1 MSDTLT
7 KNYIM
12 FIEKSKV
19 SVSLISL
26 GYIHDFIK
34 AWGLTEDGEIEEISD
49 KYAIWSYVRNRER
62 GSDEYWSKYWY
73 QRRRPEWIQTNV
85 TVRND
90 FAEMYGSLCKRGRT
104 KEKIMKLMSEKIVF
118 DDINGNPQIIE
129 DT

>member
-19 SVSLISL
+19 SVSMISL

-34 AWGLTEDGEIEEISD
+34 AWGLTEDGEIEEIND
-49 KYAIWSYVRNRER
+49 KYAIWSYVRNRGR
-62 GSDEYWSKYWY
+62 DNDEYWSKYWY
-73 QRRRPEWIQTNV
+73 QRQRPEWIQTNV

-90 FAEMYGSLCKRGRT
+90 FVEMYGSLCKRGRT
-104 KEKIMKLMSEKIVF
+104 KEKIMNIMSEKIVSM
-118 DDINGNPQIIE
+118 P
-129 DT
+129 